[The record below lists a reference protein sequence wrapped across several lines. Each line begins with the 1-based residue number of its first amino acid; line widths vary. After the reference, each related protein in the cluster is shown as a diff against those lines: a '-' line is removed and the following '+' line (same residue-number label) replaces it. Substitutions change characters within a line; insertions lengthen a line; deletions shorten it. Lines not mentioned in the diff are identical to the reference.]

1 MIEKLAPLKHE
12 GEQRLYP
19 NRPMIT
25 VGMGT
30 CGIGSGADLVYQAF
44 SSYITEHN
52 LPILLRSVGC
62 FGFCSEE
69 PLVMLYLPSHP
80 LVVYSRI
87 EPSDVPSLADNLH
100 EGRYWREHVLCK
112 ISAWDH
118 HLSFHSYGEGLA
130 ELKEWNEL
138 PFFHSQTKLVLRD
151 AGLINPDSIEEYVAV
166 GGYRSFASVLGAQSR
181 EEVLALV
188 KDSHL
193 CGRGGAGFPTG
204 LKWELMAKEQA
215 ERKFVICN
223 ADEGDPGAYMN
234 RNEMESDPHMV
245 IEGMLI
251 GAYATGAKEG
261 IIYVRAEYPLA
272 VQRLKRAI
280 AQAYEH
286 NLLGKHILDSHL
298 SFDLSVVE
306 GAGAFVCGEET
317 ALIASL
323 EGKAGRSTAKPP
335 FPSQKGYLGC
345 PTTINN
351 LETWC
356 NIPLV
361 IGKGSNWFQKIGTPK
376 SPGTKV
382 FSLVGKVKHT
392 GLVELALGEKLT
404 TLIYEAGGGS
414 VQSTKRIKAVQS
426 GGPSG
431 GCIPASLFDTP
442 IDYENLTKLGAIMGS
457 GGMVV
462 MDNDNCM
469 VDSARYFL
477 EFTTKESC
485 GKCTPCREGL
495 SQALAILNR
504 ITTSE
509 GRMEDLKLLSEL
521 CSHISDTSLCG
532 LGQSAMNPVATTL
545 QYFQKEYE
553 EHIQQKHC
561 EAGTCEAM
569 VSELCSNSCPLGMR
583 IPTYI
588 ALLRENR
595 LVEAFTST
603 LEDNPLPGTLGR
615 ICHFHCQM
623 RCRRESLDNPV
634 HQGELHRYLADTLYK
649 MGQEQDVYQDIL
661 RRMYKPTHKK
671 ISIVGSGPAGLSAA
685 FYLSRL
691 GHSVTIYEQEKEA
704 GGVLRYGIP
713 DYRLPKDILAKELE
727 IFGLLG
733 VKFVFSTKLGTDIS
747 LDELRNMSDGV
758 ILALGSYHHAN
769 LELPGSEGS
778 GVVQGTDVL
787 KNLAVK
793 EPEQVGKRVV
803 IIGGGNVA
811 IDAARSLWRLDKEVV
826 IAYRREVDEMPA
838 NRSEIEEAQAE
849 GLAFR
854 FNVAPTEIIRD
865 AKQNVVALRCEHLL
879 CGGYDLSGRRKRK
892 GKGCY
897 EDLACDTVVIAVGER
912 VDAKLLESEAL
923 SVSSSGQ
930 LAVERHSYLTSKP
943 NVWAIGD
950 VITGPSTAAE
960 AMGHGKEV
968 AKIIDRCLTG
978 KERFSSLFSTFTYD
992 KSVAKTLHEGKAI
1005 QSERLEL
1012 SQRKHS
1018 FAEVNK
1024 GYTGRQA
1031 RMEAG
1036 RCLRCDIHLEEVLN
1050 GQQPSARNN

>member
-1 MIEKLAPLKHE
+1 MIEKLAHMVHE

-30 CGIGSGADLVYQAF
+30 CGIGSGADVLYEGFA
-44 SSYITEHN
+44 SYIEKHN

-80 LVVYSRI
+80 LVVYSRV
-87 EPSDVPSLADNLH
+87 ESADVPFLADNLN
-100 EGRYWREHVLCK
+100 EGRFWRERLLCK

-151 AGLINPDSIEEYVAV
+151 AGLIDPDSIEEYVAV
-166 GGYRSFASVLGAQSR
+166 GGYRSFASLVGVMSR
-181 EEVLALV
+181 EEVLSV
-188 KDSHL
+188 IKDSHL
-193 CGRGGAGFPTG
+193 RGRGGAGFPTG
-204 LKWELMAKEQA
+204 LKWELMAKEEA
-215 ERKFVICN
+215 DRKFIICN

-286 NLLGKHILDSHL
+286 HLLGEHILDSHL

-335 FPSQKGYLGC
+335 FPSQKGYLGY

-361 IGKGSNWFQKIGTPK
+361 IGKGSNWFQRIGTPK

-382 FSLVGKVKHT
+382 FSLVGKVRHT

-404 TLIYEAGGGS
+404 TLVYEAGGGS

-495 SQALAILNR
+495 SQALQILNR
-504 ITTSE
+504 ITTGE
-509 GRMEDLKLLSEL
+509 GRMEDLALLSEL
-521 CSHISDTSLCG
+521 CTHISDTSLCG

-545 QYFQKEYE
+545 HYFQSEYE
-553 EHIQQKHC
+553 EHILQKHC
-561 EAGTCEAM
+561 EAGTCEAI

-649 MGQEQDVYQDIL
+649 MGQEQDVYQDL
-661 RRMYKPTHKK
+661 QRRIPKRTNKR

-691 GHSVTIYEQEKEA
+691 GHEVIIYEQEKEA

-713 DYRLPKDILAKELE
+713 DYRLPKDILDKELE
-727 IFGLLG
+727 LFGLLG
-733 VKFVFSTKLGTDIS
+733 VKFAFSTKLGRDVR
-747 LDELRNMSDGV
+747 LEDLRSSSDAV
-758 ILALGSYHHAN
+758 ILALGSYHHAS
-769 LELPGSEGS
+769 LELPGSDGT

-787 KNLAVK
+787 KRLAVH
-793 EPEQVGKRVV
+793 EPDTIGKRVV

-811 IDAARSLWRLDKEVV
+811 IDVARSLWRLDKDVV
-826 IAYRREVDEMPA
+826 IAYRREADEMPA

-849 GLAFR
+849 GLTFL
-854 FNVAPTEIIRD
+854 FNVAPTEVVRD
-865 AKQNVVALRCEHLL
+865 AQQNVIALRCEHLL
-879 CGGYDLSGRRKRK
+879 PGVYDLSGRRKR
-892 GKGCY
+892 GGTSTY
-897 EDLACDTVVIAVGER
+897 EDLACDTIVIAVGER
-912 VDAKLLESEAL
+912 VDADLLASEGL
-923 SVSSSGQ
+923 SVTKGGQ
-930 LAVERHSYLTSKP
+930 LAAQRHSYLTSKA

-968 AKIIDRCLTG
+968 ASIIDRCLMG
-978 KERFSSLFSTFTYD
+978 KERFASLFSSFTYD

-1005 QSERLEL
+1005 QAEKLEL

-1024 GYTGRQA
+1024 GYSGRQA

-1050 GQQPSARNN
+1050 GQQPSAHNN